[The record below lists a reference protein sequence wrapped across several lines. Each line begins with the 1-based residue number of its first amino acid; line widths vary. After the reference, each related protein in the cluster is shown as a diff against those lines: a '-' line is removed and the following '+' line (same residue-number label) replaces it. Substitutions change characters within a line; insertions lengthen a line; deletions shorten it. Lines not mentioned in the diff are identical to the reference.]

1 MNFTKPE
8 NVGISSENVRLFYK
22 ELEKYNLST
31 HSVSMARG
39 NSIFSECYYAPFN
52 KDFLH
57 RMYSVS
63 KSFVSIAIGFCEQ
76 DGLLSLDDPMM
87 KFFPEYVNKE
97 GYYEHLSTVRDL
109 LTMESSIVGVNWFYS
124 GCSDRVDTYF
134 KTAPSKTP
142 GTLFDYDSSGSYM
155 LGVIVERVTGKLF
168 LDYLKEKVLDD
179 IGFSKNSYCI
189 MAPGKNSF
197 GDSGVM
203 CTTHDLLLFA
213 RFVLNGGTWNGKR
226 YLNEKYIRNA
236 TTCNICNNDFG
247 FYHHGTFGY
256 GYKFWGGPEGTFCM
270 LGMGTQ
276 IALCDPRHDFVFAI
290 NSDNQG
296 NPIHYELVYK
306 ALFDNIISK
315 LSDTP
320 LPEDSEAYD
329 RLSADM
335 SEKALYFLN
344 GNTESDFS
352 EKINGAKFSLSQNR
366 MGIKWIKLDFDNDKG
381 YLHYENAQGVK
392 CIPFGFG
399 YNIFEKFPEENYPD
413 LIATIK
419 KPGNKYDAAFSADW
433 PEEKKLRIRVQVID
447 KYFGNLAVVI
457 SFKDEN
463 SLMLR
468 MGKIAEAFLDEYFG
482 TAFGTRA

>member
-1 MNFTKPE
+1 
-8 NVGISSENVRLFYK
+8 
-22 ELEKYNLST
+22 
-31 HSVSMARG
+31 
-39 NSIFSECYYAPFN
+39 
-52 KDFLH
+52 
-57 RMYSVS
+57 
-63 KSFVSIAIGFCEQ
+63 
-76 DGLLSLDDPMM
+76 
-87 KFFPEYVNKE
+87 
-97 GYYEHLSTVRDL
+97 
-109 LTMESSIVGVNWFYS
+109 
-124 GCSDRVDTYF
+124 
-134 KTAPSKTP
+134 
-142 GTLFDYDSSGSYM
+142 
-155 LGVIVERVTGKLF
+155 
-168 LDYLKEKVLDD
+168 
-179 IGFSKNSYCI
+179 
-189 MAPGKNSF
+189 
-197 GDSGVM
+197 
-203 CTTHDLLLFA
+203 
-213 RFVLNGGTWNGKR
+213 
-226 YLNEKYIRNA
+226 
-236 TTCNICNNDFG
+236 
-247 FYHHGTFGY
+247 
-256 GYKFWGGPEGTFCM
+256 M

-352 EKINGAKFSLSQNR
+352 KKINGAKFSLSQNR
-366 MGIKWIKLDFDNDKG
+366 MGIKWIKLDFENDKG

-399 YNIFEKFPEENYPD
+399 YNVFEKFPEENYPD

-482 TAFGTRA
+482 TAFGTRV